1 MSRVGKQ
8 RIQIPEKV
16 TVTTTGDLLTVKGPL
31 GEVTRKLHKHITLR
45 IEDGVVLVEPTVTT
59 LESRAL
65 WGTFASHV
73 INMIEGV
80 TKGFVKKLIIEG
92 VGYKA
97 EVQGEKINFA
107 LGFSHPVPVMIP
119 QGLKVVHEK
128 GTLTITG
135 IDKESVGQFASQI
148 VARKR
153 PEPYKGKGIRYD
165 GQVVRRKQG
174 KKTVS

>member
-1 MSRVGKQ
+1 MSRIGKQ
-8 RIQIPEKV
+8 IITIPEKV
-16 TVTTTGDLLTVKGPL
+16 EVKTSADMVMVKGPL
-31 GEVTRKLHKHITLR
+31 GEMSRKIHPQI
-45 IEDGVVLVEPTVTT
+45 LVRLEENTVRVEQKTDT
-59 LESRAL
+59 LETRAL

-73 INMIEGV
+73 INMINGV
-80 TKGFVKKLIIEG
+80 TTGYTKKLIIEG

-97 EVQGEKINFA
+97 ELAGEKINFS

-119 QGLKVVHEK
+119 KGIKVTHEK

-165 GQVVRRKQG
+165 GQIIRRKHG